1 MPSSDQLE
9 TPVAFWKLPRGRRR
23 RFCSL
28 QSGDGSL
35 FDFVRDFKAKKKTR
49 RNGRELV
56 FSSFVR
62 TLPSLVEENLLVTSL
77 GASAFR
83 AFRLPACFAEPFS
96 ATRTHRSDNL

>member
-35 FDFVRDFKAKKKTR
+35 FDFVRDFKAKKKQ
-49 RNGRELV
+49 
-56 FSSFVR
+56 
-62 TLPSLVEENLLVTSL
+62 EEMGGSCY
-77 GASAFR
+77 
-83 AFRLPACFAEPFS
+83 FRLLS
-96 ATRTHRSDNL
+96 ARFLRSSRRTYSLRR